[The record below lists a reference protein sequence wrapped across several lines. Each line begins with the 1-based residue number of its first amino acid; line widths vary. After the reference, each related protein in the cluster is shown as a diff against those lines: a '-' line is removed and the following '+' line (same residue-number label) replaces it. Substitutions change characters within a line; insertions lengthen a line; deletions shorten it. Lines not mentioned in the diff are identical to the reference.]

1 LPPNT
6 DWNTL
11 RNDSDSV
18 AQNERNLELFLQLA
32 AHTANHLTHLRKKT
46 DKGYDCNRRN
56 DNSISM
62 TEALITQSPS
72 QTNPEWLDKSQ
83 KIQTY
88 SSSDDSE
95 INFDQNQTTFSQLQ
109 ELSDLKNIDDNRD
122 TERNLNSKMN
132 NLIPKFIQDTS
143 SDIDR
148 HNHEALGYK
157 LNSDAANNSL
167 NANEFRSDSLESMKN
182 NVNKKVNQID
192 PKNITNISIM
202 DDLTETVN
210 QFFPNPQNLQES
222 FEISQR
228 LFGTDLA
235 QIVPKI
241 ISDVHRNANQFIP
254 PQNTQNI
261 RKLSDKIDDVNQR
274 FFNPI
279 IKTAGNIMNSQ
290 TADNLS
296 IVNQIL
302 SNTKNIV
309 ESMIKILPEAAKG
322 ANLLN
327 QVIPQDTVN
336 TPLKVAE
343 EGKKY
348 LAQSDYTHQEQNKN
362 TKHTQASE
370 QFNNLLHNRQDL
382 INNLE
387 SNIRETV
394 NTSEKNNQE
403 TKANDL
409 PINENNSTAEDNN
422 KQHIPT
428 LLKDSSIP
436 FLRFLSDF
444 NEQENNNNK
453 TETDLSSIQTN
464 EKANNSNDEK
474 LSIRDRKKTNQR
486 LDQIEEIKAE
496 GFKQM
501 NETRMDFSDGQLNPI
516 SDLSQKSKENELTD
530 VAVATSTSP
539 NQLEFSIF
547 TLDSITEYRAKNS
560 SGIQDSENV
569 SDVIKSDLEE
579 ARRYQD
585 NSFTNDKINQ
595 STENQIIYVDDILQ
609 LNNHSLIDDL
619 KSEDLYKQ
627 LSAKLQ
633 EISDRLINALQS
645 IIEKKMDNQ
654 NYMTDHYSKQ

>member
-11 RNDSDSV
+11 RNDLDSV
-18 AQNERNLELFLQLA
+18 AQNERNLKLFLQLA
-32 AHTANHLTHLRKKT
+32 THTANRLTHLRKKT
-46 DKGYDCNRRN
+46 NKGYDCNRRN
-56 DNSISM
+56 DNPISM
-62 TEALITQSPS
+62 TETLITQLPS

-83 KIQTY
+83 TIQTY

-95 INFDQNQTTFSQLQ
+95 TNLDQNQTAFYSQLQ

-122 TERNLNSKMN
+122 TERNLDSKMN
-132 NLIPKFIQDTS
+132 NLIPKSIQDTS
-143 SDIDR
+143 SDIIR
-148 HNHEALGYK
+148 YNHEALGYK
-157 LNSDAANNSL
+157 LDSDTASNSL
-167 NANEFRSDSLESMKN
+167 NANEFRSDSLQLTR
-182 NVNKKVNQID
+182 NVNEKINQID
-192 PKNITNISIM
+192 LKNITNTSIM

-222 FEISQR
+222 TFEISQR

-241 ISDVHRNANQFIP
+241 ISDVHRNATQFIP
-254 PQNTQNI
+254 LQNTQNT
-261 RKLSDKIDDVNQR
+261 RKPSDKIDDINQR

-279 IKTAGNIMNSQ
+279 IKNAGNIMNSQ

-302 SNTKNIV
+302 SSTKNIV

-327 QVIPQDTVN
+327 QVIPQSQDTIN
-336 TPLKVAE
+336 MPLKVAE
-343 EGKKY
+343 ESKKY

-362 TKHTQASE
+362 PKHTQAAE
-370 QFNNLLHNRQDL
+370 QFNNLLHNRQNL

-387 SNIRETV
+387 NNIRETT
-394 NTSEKNNQE
+394 NTSGKNNQE
-403 TKANDL
+403 TRTNL
-409 PINENNSTAEDNN
+409 SINENNLTAEDSN

-428 LLKDSSIP
+428 LLNDSSIP

-444 NEQENNNNK
+444 NEQENNNNE
-453 TETDLSSIQTN
+453 TETNLSSIQTN
-464 EKANNSNDEK
+464 EKANSSNDEK
-474 LSIRDRKKTNQR
+474 LLIRDRKKTDQR
-486 LDQIEEIKAE
+486 LDQIDEEIKAE

-501 NETRMDFSDGQLNPI
+501 NETRTDYSDGQLNPI
-516 SDLSQKSKENELTD
+516 SDLSQKNKESELTE
-530 VAVATSTSP
+530 VVVATLASP
-539 NQLEFSIF
+539 NQLEFS
-547 TLDSITEYRAKNS
+547 TLDSIIEYRTKNS

-579 ARRYQD
+579 ARFQD
-585 NSFTNDKINQ
+585 NLSTNDKISQ
-595 STENQIIYVDDILQ
+595 STGNQIMHVND
-609 LNNHSLIDDL
+609 LIDNL
-619 KSEDLYKQ
+619 KSKDLYKQ

-633 EISDRLINALQS
+633 EISDRLINALRS
-645 IIEKKMDNQ
+645 IIEKKMDNNQ
-654 NYMTDHYSKQ
+654 NYMTDHYSK